1 MKTTHA
7 GLKAEARVAEFLK
20 KSGYKILH
28 NNWRTRAC
36 EIDVIAQRRNIIF
49 FIEVKFRSN
58 EKQGDG
64 FEYITS
70 RKLKQMYFAAEI
82 WNQQNNWNG
91 DYRLMAA
98 AVSEDTIKII
108 ELN

>member
-36 EIDVIAQRRNIIF
+36 EI
-49 FIEVKFRSN
+49 EVKFRSN

-64 FEYITS
+64 FEYITP

>member
-1 MKTTHA
+1 
-7 GLKAEARVAEFLK
+7 
-20 KSGYKILH
+20 
-28 NNWRTRAC
+28 
-36 EIDVIAQRRNIIF
+36 
-49 FIEVKFRSN
+49 
-58 EKQGDG
+58 
-64 FEYITS
+64 
-70 RKLKQMYFAAEI
+70 MYFAAEI